1 MGQCQCG
8 RSKEDKGL
16 FQIFFRENFYKIF
29 ILEHFETNLRPRCRT
44 KKNIISKSTGQSF
57 KKPVCIFHHCIFQ
70 PLDLAM
76 QNKYNGEEAINHD
89 EKDWEQMREKKAS
102 IHISTQM

>member
-16 FQIFFRENFYKIF
+16 FRNFFQENFYEIF

-76 QNKYNGEEAINHD
+76 QNKYDQTINQHNHAD
-89 EKDWEQMREKKAS
+89 DDNWVPKRPS
-102 IHISTQM
+102 IRLSLQL